1 MARCGGGER
10 LVWSEERKKK
20 RKKITWNK
28 EQREREVLGEEQKEW
43 E

>member
-10 LVWSEERKKK
+10 LVWSEERRKKK

-28 EQREREVLGEEQKEW
+28 EQREREVLGEEQKE
-43 E
+43 

>member
-1 MARCGGGER
+1 MVVEKDWCGVKRG
-10 LVWSEERKKK
+10 KKK